1 MKRGFAWLL
10 TLLTLLGL
18 LSGCGGGGDTTA
30 PDTASNSAATEEA
43 DDAGGSYGAWA
54 EAEVAEDSGGTAE
67 DGASDRLENAKM
79 IYTARMEVETTAFD
93 TADADLRTLVE
104 VLGGYFE
111 QAAVHDYGSGYR
123 SGDYKV
129 RIPADQ
135 FQPFLDRVGTLCHV
149 TYQEQTSENVS
160 EAYYDAE
167 SRLATQRTKLERL
180 QNLLAQAENMEDIIT
195 IESAISDT
203 ELEIERLTG
212 TLRQYDAPGGL
223 RHCLSLPPGGVP
235 ALQCGGAGY
244 QLCKPHGR
252 GLCFWLAGV
261 CGRTGESGRGPGLR
275 LGVAAASG
283 GGWHR
288 GGPPSLEEEAQGA
301 AGRLQGV
308 GEQAVRQ
315 NGTNS
320 ASGVGCAVFLPDF

>member
-10 TLLTLLGL
+10 TLLALLGL

-30 PDTASNSAATEEA
+30 SDTASNSAATDGA
-43 DDAGGSYGAWA
+43 DDSGGSYGAWA

-212 TLRQYDAPGGL
+212 TLRQYDAL
-223 RHCLSLPPGGVP
+223 VDLSLI
-235 ALQCGGAGY
+235 
-244 QLCKPHGR
+244 HI
-252 GLCFWLAGV
+252 
-261 CGRTGESGRGPGLR
+261 
-275 LGVAAASG
+275 
-283 GGWHR
+283 
-288 GGPPSLEEEAQGA
+288 
-301 AGRLQGV
+301 
-308 GEQAVRQ
+308 
-315 NGTNS
+315 
-320 ASGVGCAVFLPDF
+320 

>member
-1 MKRGFAWLL
+1 M
-10 TLLTLLGL
+10 
-18 LSGCGGGGDTTA
+18 
-30 PDTASNSAATEEA
+30 
-43 DDAGGSYGAWA
+43 
-54 EAEVAEDSGGTAE
+54 AEDSGQAE

-212 TLRQYDAPGGL
+212 TLRQYDAL
-223 RHCLSLPPGGVP
+223 VDYATVYLSLQEV
-235 ALQCGGAGY
+235 Y
-244 QLCKPHGR
+244 QLSNVEEPATSFASRMG
-252 GLCFWLAGV
+252 
-261 CGRTGESGRGPGLR
+261 
-275 LGVAAASG
+275 AAFASG
-283 GGWHR
+283 WRGFVGALESLAVALAYGWVWLLLLAAV
-288 GGPPSLEEEAQGA
+288 GTV
-301 AGRLQGV
+301 AGRLLWKRRRR
-308 GEQAVRQ
+308 ERQA
-315 NGTNS
+315 
-320 ASGVGCAVFLPDF
+320 ASKESENKP

>member
-10 TLLTLLGL
+10 TLLALLGL
-18 LSGCGGGGDTTA
+18 LSGCGGGGDTA
-30 PDTASNSAATEEA
+30 AADTATSADTA
-43 DDAGGSYGAWA
+43 DNGTAASGGSYGAWA
-54 EAEVAEDSGGTAE
+54 ETEVAEDSGQAE

-93 TADADLRTLVE
+93 TAAADLRTLVE
-104 VLGGYFE
+104 ILGGYFE
-111 QAAVHDYGSGYR
+111 QAAVHNYGSGYR
-123 SGDYKV
+123 SGDYTV
-129 RIPADQ
+129 RVPADQ

-212 TLRQYDAPGGL
+212 TLRQYDAL
-223 RHCLSLPPGGVP
+223 VDYATVHLSLQEV
-235 ALQCGGAGY
+235 Y
-244 QLCKPHGR
+244 QLSNVEEAATSFASRMGAAFASGWR
-252 GLCFWLAGV
+252 GFVGALESLAVALAYGWVWL
-261 CGRTGESGRGPGLR
+261 L
-275 LGVAAASG
+275 LLAAAG
-283 GGWHR
+283 T
-288 GGPPSLEEEAQGA
+288 A
-301 AGRLQGV
+301 AGRILWKRRRR
-308 GEQAVRQ
+308 ERQA
-315 NGTNS
+315 
-320 ASGVGCAVFLPDF
+320 ASKEPENKP

>member
-135 FQPFLDRVGTLCHV
+135 FQPFLDQVGTLCHV
-149 TYQEQTSENVS
+149 TYQE
-160 EAYYDAE
+160 
-167 SRLATQRTKLERL
+167 QRTKLERL

-212 TLRQYDAPGGL
+212 TLRQYDAL
-223 RHCLSLPPGGVP
+223 VDYATVYLSLQEV
-235 ALQCGGAGY
+235 Y
-244 QLCKPHGR
+244 QLSNVEEPATSFASRMG
-252 GLCFWLAGV
+252 
-261 CGRTGESGRGPGLR
+261 
-275 LGVAAASG
+275 AAFASG
-283 GGWHR
+283 WRGFVGALESLAVALAYGWVWLLLLAAV
-288 GGPPSLEEEAQGA
+288 GTV
-301 AGRLQGV
+301 AGRLLWKRRRR
-308 GEQAVRQ
+308 ERQA
-315 NGTNS
+315 
-320 ASGVGCAVFLPDF
+320 ASKESENKP